1 MSQLYDIRLSSKETS
16 FDEIPL
22 IDVAPL
28 IDGSNPAAVARQIGE
43 VCKNVG
49 FFYVTNHGVASAL
62 VEKTYDMAKRFF
74 ELSEEEKNQLNVAN
88 SGETLRGYIP
98 LYGENVDPENTRD
111 VKEGFDYAKHEE
123 QVSPFFGPNQMPHQI
138 ADFKDICEKYHS
150 AMLTL
155 AHQLIGGIALS
166 LDLPIDYFA
175 KSQRK
180 PITIQR
186 LLHYPTQQG
195 QVYQEEIGIGAHTD
209 YGFLTI
215 LSQDDVGG
223 LQVRNRA
230 GEWVG
235 APPVKDAFIVNIG
248 DLVETL
254 TNGRYTST
262 MHRVINTSG
271 KQRYSLPFFMDM
283 DFDAV
288 IEPVPTC
295 ITDQDTTFIPY
306 TCGQHKFNRFAASY
320 THLQPMSV
328 A

>member
-1 MSQLYDIRLSSKETS
+1 MSQLSDIRLSSKQTT
-16 FDEIPL
+16 FNEIPL
-22 IDVAPL
+22 IDVASL
-28 IDGSNPAAVARQIGE
+28 IDGSDPESVARQIGE
-43 VCKNVG
+43 ICEGVG
-49 FFYVTNHGVASAL
+49 FFYVVNHGVDREL
-62 VEKTYDMAKRFF
+62 VSKMYHMTEAFF
-74 ELSEEEKNQLNVAN
+74 DLPEDEKNQLNVAN

-111 VKEGFDYAKHEE
+111 VKEGFDFAQHEE
-123 QVSPFFGPNQMPHQI
+123 EVSPFFGPNQMPSQI
-138 ADFKDICEKYHS
+138 PDFKGVCEQYHE

-155 AHQLIGGIALS
+155 ARQLTKGIALS
-166 LDLPIDYFA
+166 LDLPGDYFA
-175 KSQRK
+175 QRQRR

-186 LLHYPTQQG
+186 LLHYPPQQG

-230 GEWVG
+230 GEWVS

-254 TNGRYTST
+254 TDGRYTST

-271 KQRYSLPFFMDM
+271 KERYSLPFFMDM

-295 ITDQDTTFIPY
+295 RSADAPEFIPY
-306 TCGQHKFNRFAASY
+306 TCGQHKFDRFVASFA
-320 THLQPMSV
+320 HLQSLSV